1 MSISIDT
8 NTLNYYIQNAQIPLS
23 VLKTKIIHL
32 DQFLTGEKQP
42 TFTQLS
48 EIAKKINIPTG
59 LLLLNKTVNIENNR
73 LEFRT
78 FNSDELCNRSE
89 ELRDTIIEMEL
100 KQDFLR
106 KEIDEKLD
114 FIGQYTIN
122 HDVMQLA
129 SDIRTKLDIPLL
141 FQKEAEQSPIKYL
154 RQKINQ
160 LGIFVFFNGKV
171 KDNAYRPLNVKEFRG
186 FVLSDDKAPIIFINQ
201 KDSKAGQLFTLVH
214 ELVHLFVGIEE
225 VFNMVDTE
233 DYQFDKNEAFI
244 NKVTAEILVPQSEFL
259 NSDLTDIQQ
268 LANKFKVSE
277 FVIIR
282 RLLELKQITPLEYK
296 KRIAV
301 LQENLSRLVQ
311 KESKGGSYGNNIK
324 FRIDK
329 KFLYYIENAVK
340 QERISYTDAFNII
353 GVSFKGYK
361 ILVVSKLNVF
371 DIFA

>member
-23 VLKTKIIHL
+23 VLKAKIIHL

-78 FNSDELCNRSE
+78 FNSDELSHRSE

-106 KEIDEKLD
+106 KEIDEQLD

-129 SDIRTKLDIPLL
+129 SDIRTKLDIPLF
-141 FQKEAEQSPIKYL
+141 FQKEAGQNPINYL

-160 LGIFVFFNGKV
+160 LGVFVFFNGKV

-225 VFNMVDTE
+225 VFNIVDTE

-259 NSDLTDIQQ
+259 NSDLTDSQQ

-282 RLLELKQITPLEYK
+282 RLLELKQITPLEYQ

-361 ILVVSKLNVF
+361 ILTSRNVN
-371 DIFA
+371 D